1 MPPPN
6 SKVNLNKKKPDWF
19 LYSYK
24 FLHFFNFLII
34 LSTISIGGF
43 YIINK

>member
-24 FLHFFNFLII
+24 FLHFFNFSYHFIDYFDWGI
-34 LSTISIGGF
+34 L
-43 YIINK
+43 YN